1 LAELRQA
8 SNMGSQ
14 ARRMAAPDRRSLKN
28 IKDSNRKH
36 KKTST
41 ERKAALKEKAGIIKE
56 KDELI
61 QTVQNAHSAADAMV
75 DKLERQLVKYVQLQD
90 IHETVLQDL
99 ETMRQEL
106 QKVKEKKEK
115 REIIEFKDK
124 RGAYHP
130 QFRQM
135 VGMAL
140 LEGLPNS
147 CAERVLRRV
156 LEFAYNCP
164 VGDLG
169 SHKTRAR
176 FTMELETIMHAL
188 IYATTTG
195 VNKDG
200 VIDQH
205 QTWHHDETNKF
216 GQSITGSHIVVNGE
230 ALSLGVQACI
240 DKSAYEQLNAL
251 TEKIDDITRDGEL
264 LIGPLAQRPNPN
276 RLILNITQ
284 AVTDGGKADLKMNR
298 DMVERKTTI
307 NVNGPNGIVSLPCHM
322 HITSGMVEGM
332 KKAQANVCGEAN
344 SCFTINRTMD
354 KGYRLQSN
362 WGHSAGR
369 KYDSYTMLRDKT
381 NRLAKLKPVKGM
393 RVHNQLRNCE
403 PVLLDRASVVNFIN
417 EAATKAV
424 RKPKSTAH
432 GKDEKNETLQQQEEE
447 EVNKLHRYLV
457 LISFG

>member
-1 LAELRQA
+1 MIKQ
-8 SNMGSQ
+8 
-14 ARRMAAPDRRSLKN
+14 KN
-28 IKDSNRKH
+28 
-36 KKTST
+36 
-41 ERKAALKEKAGIIKE
+41 
-56 KDELI
+56 ELI
-61 QTVQNAHSAADAMV
+61 QTLQKAQSAAEAKL

-90 IHETVLQDL
+90 IHEIALENL
-99 ETMRQEL
+99 ETLRQEL
-106 QKVKEKKEK
+106 KEEKEKNEK
-115 REIIEFKDK
+115 PQIVEFKDK
-124 RGAYHP
+124 RGAYLP
-130 QFRQM
+130 MFRQM

-147 CAERVLRRV
+147 CAEKVLRRV
-156 LEFAYNCP
+156 LEFAYDRP

-169 SHKTRAR
+169 SRKTRAR

-195 VNKDG
+195 ANKDG
-200 VIDQH
+200 EIDQH

-240 DKSAYEQLNAL
+240 DKSAYEQMSAL

-322 HITSGMVEGM
+322 HVTSGMVEGM
-332 KKAQANVCGEAN
+332 NWAPPAQAKKQ
-344 SCFTINRTMD
+344 RT
-354 KGYRLQSN
+354 N
-362 WGHSAGR
+362 
-369 KYDSYTMLRDKT
+369 
-381 NRLAKLKPVKGM
+381 
-393 RVHNQLRNCE
+393 
-403 PVLLDRASVVNFIN
+403 
-417 EAATKAV
+417 
-424 RKPKSTAH
+424 
-432 GKDEKNETLQQQEEE
+432 
-447 EVNKLHRYLV
+447 
-457 LISFG
+457 